1 MSFVEVIARKRDGG
15 SLRREEVQELVRG
28 ACDGTLPREQIA
40 ALLMAVCC
48 RGMSPEETGWLTDE
62 MLRSGEQWQLGR
74 LRPEVVDKHSTGG
87 VGDTVSLALAPLLAA
102 VGAPVAMMAG
112 RGLGHSQ
119 GTLDKLAAIPG
130 FSCDHD
136 RAGLLDLLDRC
147 GAAIVAQT
155 ERVAPADRALY
166 ALRDLTGT
174 VPSLPLIVASIMSK
188 KLALGASTLV
198 LDVKWG
204 TGAFRKTVAE
214 ACELARALR
223 DVARG
228 AGMACEALVTDMN
241 QPLGRALGTAVEVR
255 AATDVLHAGGD
266 RRLREATL
274 SLAVEALVLGG
285 GEREPARRRLEAAL
299 ADGSAGRAWEAMVRA
314 HGGDP
319 SPDRLAEPRDRV
331 EVAAPGGGFVVAVD
345 GEALGWVAVDLGA
358 GRRTAD
364 EPLDHGAGLDVG
376 VRLGDRVEAGQP
388 LATLLL
394 GERPVDRAVM
404 VERVVSA
411 FRIGVEPV
419 TAPPLVLGTPE
430 SIDSSGT
437 GTGTGTGTK
446 EGGGDG

>member
-15 SLRREEVQELVRG
+15 SLGRDEVRELVRG
-28 ACDGTLPREQIA
+28 ACDGDLPREQIA
-40 ALLMAVCC
+40 ALLMAVCW
-48 RGMSPEETGWLTDE
+48 RGMGPEETGWLTDE

-74 LRPEVVDKHSTGG
+74 LRADVVDKHSTGG
-87 VGDTVSLALAPLLAA
+87 VGDTVSLVLAPLLAS
-102 VGAPVAMMAG
+102 VGVPVAMMAG

-130 FSCDHD
+130 FDCDRD
-136 RAGLLDLLDRC
+136 RDGLLALLDRC

-155 ERVAPADRALY
+155 ERVAPADRVLY

-188 KLALGASTLV
+188 KLALGAGTLV

-204 TGAFRKTVAE
+204 SGAFRKTVAE
-214 ACELARALR
+214 ARELALALR
-223 DVARG
+223 EVARG

-255 AATDVLHAGGD
+255 AATEVLGGGGEP
-266 RRLREATL
+266 RLREATL
-274 SLAVEALVLGG
+274 SLAAEAMVLRG
-285 GEREPARRRLEAAL
+285 GEREAALRRLDAAL

-319 SPDRLAEPRDRV
+319 APERLAEPRERL
-331 EVAAPGGGFVVAVD
+331 EVVAPEGGFVVAVN

-364 EPLDHGAGLDVG
+364 EPLDHAAGVEIAA
-376 VRLGDRVEAGQP
+376 RLGDRVEAGQP

-394 GERPVDRAVM
+394 GERPVDRAALA
-404 VERVVSA
+404 ERVRGA
-411 FRIGVEPV
+411 FRIGAEPV
-419 TAPPLVLGTPE
+419 TAPPLVVGTPE
-430 SIDSSGT
+430 RIDS
-437 GTGTGTGTK
+437 
-446 EGGGDG
+446 